1 MENNLSGDRVVTLL
15 TLTHQQSVFGFGR
28 SRTKA
33 IGLDWHP
40 GAYGEADGAEYRYK
54 RLPDASDFSGL

>member
-28 SRTKA
+28 SQTK
-33 IGLDWHP
+33 P
-40 GAYGEADGAEYRYK
+40 
-54 RLPDASDFSGL
+54 SGWTSIHGFRGGQLG